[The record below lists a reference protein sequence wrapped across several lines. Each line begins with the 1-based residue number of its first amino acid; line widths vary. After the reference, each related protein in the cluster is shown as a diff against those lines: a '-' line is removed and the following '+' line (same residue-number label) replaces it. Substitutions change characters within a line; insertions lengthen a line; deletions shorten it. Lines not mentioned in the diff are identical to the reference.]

1 MNKILYFSAVWCG
14 PCKALAPTMDQ
25 LASQGLPVQKIDVDQ
40 DNNMSAQYGV
50 RNVPTLIKVDSNG
63 VEVGRLVGNQ
73 SAEVIKE
80 WYGN

>member
-25 LASQGLPVQKIDVDQ
+25 LSSQGLPVQKIDVDQ

-73 SAEVIKE
+73 SADVIKE

>member
-1 MNKILYFSAVWCG
+1 MSKILYFSAVWCG

-25 LASQGLPVQKIDVDQ
+25 LASQGMPVQKIDVDQ

-50 RNVPTLIKVDSNG
+50 RNVPTLIKVNESG
-63 VEVGRLVGNQ
+63 VEIDRLVGNQ
-73 SAEVIKE
+73 SADMIKE

>member
-1 MNKILYFSAVWCG
+1 MSKILYFSAVWCG

-25 LASQGLPVQKIDVDQ
+25 LASQGMPVQKIDVDQ

-50 RNVPTLIKVDSNG
+50 RNVPTLIKVDANG
-63 VEVGRLVGNQ
+63 VEQGRLVGNQ
-73 SAEVIKE
+73 SADIIKE

>member
-25 LASQGLPVQKIDVDQ
+25 LASQGMPVQKIDVDQ

-50 RNVPTLIKVDSNG
+50 RNVPTLIKVDANG
-63 VEVGRLVGNQ
+63 VEQGRLVGNQ
-73 SAEVIKE
+73 SADIIKE

>member
-25 LASQGLPVQKIDVDQ
+25 LASQGMPVQKIDVDQ

-50 RNVPTLIKVDSNG
+50 RNVPTLIKVDANG
-63 VEVGRLVGNQ
+63 VEQGRLVGNQ
-73 SAEVIKE
+73 SADMIKE

>member
-1 MNKILYFSAVWCG
+1 MSKILYFSAVWCG

-25 LASQGLPVQKIDVDQ
+25 LASQGMPVQKIDVDQ

-63 VEVGRLVGNQ
+63 NEVGRLVGNQ
-73 SAEVIKE
+73 SADVIKE

>member
-25 LASQGLPVQKIDVDQ
+25 LASQGMPVQKIDVDQ

-50 RNVPTLIKVDSNG
+50 RNVPTLIKVDASG
-63 VEVGRLVGNQ
+63 VEQGRLVGNQ
-73 SAEVIKE
+73 SADVIKE

>member
-1 MNKILYFSAVWCG
+1 MSKILYFSAVWCG

-25 LASQGLPVQKIDVDQ
+25 LASQGMPVQKIDVDQ

-50 RNVPTLIKVDSNG
+50 RNVPTLIKVDANG
-63 VEVGRLVGNQ
+63 VEQGRLVGNQ
-73 SAEVIKE
+73 SADMIKE

>member
-25 LASQGLPVQKIDVDQ
+25 LASQGMPVQKIDVDQ

-50 RNVPTLIKVDSNG
+50 RNVPTLIKVNESG
-63 VEVGRLVGNQ
+63 VEIDRLVGNQ
-73 SAEVIKE
+73 SADMIKE

>member
-1 MNKILYFSAVWCG
+1 MSKILYCSAVWCG

-25 LASQGLPVQKIDVDQ
+25 LASQGMPVQKIDVDQ

-50 RNVPTLIKVDSNG
+50 RNVPTLIKVDANG
-63 VEVGRLVGNQ
+63 IEQGRLVGNQ
-73 SAEVIKE
+73 SADMIKE

>member
-63 VEVGRLVGNQ
+63 SEVGRMVGNQ
-73 SAEVIKE
+73 SADVIKE

>member
-25 LASQGLPVQKIDVDQ
+25 LASQGMPVQKIDVDQ

-50 RNVPTLIKVDSNG
+50 RNVPTLIKVDASG
-63 VEVGRLVGNQ
+63 IEQGRLVGNQ
-73 SAEVIKE
+73 SADVIKE

>member
-1 MNKILYFSAVWCG
+1 MSKILYFSAVWCG

-25 LASQGLPVQKIDVDQ
+25 LASQGMPVQKIDVDQ

-50 RNVPTLIKVDSNG
+50 RNVPTLIKVDANG
-63 VEVGRLVGNQ
+63 IEQGRLVGNQ
-73 SAEVIKE
+73 SADMIKE

>member
-25 LASQGLPVQKIDVDQ
+25 LASQGMPVQKIDVDQ

-50 RNVPTLIKVDSNG
+50 RNVPTLIKVDASG
-63 VEVGRLVGNQ
+63 IEQGRLVGNQ
-73 SAEVIKE
+73 SADMIKE